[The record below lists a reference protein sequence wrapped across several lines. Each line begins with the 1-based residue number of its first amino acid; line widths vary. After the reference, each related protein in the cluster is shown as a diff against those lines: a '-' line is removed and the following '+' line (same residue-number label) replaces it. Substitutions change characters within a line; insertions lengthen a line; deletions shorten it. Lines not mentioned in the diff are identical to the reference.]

1 MYSKGNPRGP
11 NLWGLYAATERGGNP
26 IGREKM
32 VREARERFRERRP
45 SNSELSGT
53 SASISFQVLVLGRL
67 FPWSACTRFRVTP
80 RPVACSITPRSLTTM
95 AQRKGFLKP
104 SPHGNPI
111 LDAAKKVRYTLS
123 TRARSW
129 AAPAPALLSLHE
141 MVTPTIVNMYVL
153 DPPPL
158 RVVRHDAHYSLG
170 H

>member
-1 MYSKGNPRGP
+1 
-11 NLWGLYAATERGGNP
+11 
-26 IGREKM
+26 M
-32 VREARERFRERRP
+32 VREARERFRERRL

-53 SASISFQVLVLGRL
+53 SAKHFLRLGIGSIVSR
-67 FPWSACTRFRVTP
+67 PTTTWSRFRVTP

-111 LDAAKKVRYTLS
+111 LDAAKKVRDTLS